1 VFFILALD
9 NIVLKKIFTDRAG
22 SVPVTYTCVILI
34 IEKEKVMKKLFLTVS
49 VLLFAAG
56 MLFAS
61 GQSDTKDSGGKKA
74 GASSDQI
81 VLRLAETHP
90 ADYPTTKGDYEF
102 ARLVNERSNGRI
114 KIEVYPGRQLGEE
127 KAVIEQVQFGAID
140 FTRVSISPLS
150 AFSPNF
156 DALQMPYLYRSAEH
170 MWQVLNS
177 PIGDEFLNS
186 LEPAGFVG
194 LCWYDS
200 GARSFYNSVHPIKKV
215 ADLKGLKIRV
225 QQSAL
230 MVGLVEALGAV
241 ATPMPF
247 GEVYSALQ
255 TGVIDGAENN
265 WPSYYSTSHYEVAKY
280 YTLDEHTRVPE
291 ITIASKITMD
301 KLSKADQDLIKK
313 AAKDSM
319 AFQIKAWADYEKVAE
334 DAVRANGNE
343 IYRLPDNSEFQA
355 AMQPLYDKLSP
366 QLKEV
371 VARIR
376 AIGE

>member
-1 VFFILALD
+1 MKKVIT
-9 NIVLKKIFTDRAG
+9 VLL
-22 SVPVTYTCVILI
+22 ILI
-34 IEKEKVMKKLFLTVS
+34 A
-49 VLLFAAG
+49 AAG
-56 MLFAS
+56 FVFANGS
-61 GQSDTKDSGGKKA
+61 GEEKSASSASDTQQAKA
-74 GASSDQI
+74 ETI

-102 ARLVNERSNGRI
+102 ARLVEERTDGRI
-114 KIEVYPGRQLGEE
+114 KIEVYPGHQLGEE

-140 FTRVSISPLS
+140 FTRVSISPLA
-150 AFSPNF
+150 AFAPDFN
-156 DALQMPYLYRSAEH
+156 ALQMPYLYRSADH
-170 MWQVLNS
+170 MWKVLNS
-177 PIGDEFLNS
+177 PLGDEFLGS

-200 GARSFYNSVHPIKKV
+200 GARSFYNSVRPIKSV

-225 QQSAL
+225 QQSEL

-247 GEVYSALQ
+247 GEVYSAIQ

-280 YTLDEHTRVPE
+280 YTLDQHTRVPE

-301 KLSKADQDLIKK
+301 KLSKEDQDIIKQ

-319 AFQIKAWADYEKVAE
+319 AFQIKAWADYEKVAR
-334 DAVRANGNE
+334 DAVEANGNE
-343 IYRLPDNSEFQA
+343 IIELDDLSEFQA
-355 AMQPLYDKLSP
+355 AMKPLYDKLSP
-366 QLKEV
+366 ELQDV
-371 VARIR
+371 VAKIR
-376 AIGE
+376 AIK